1 MKIMIIIAY
10 DDGVIKERE
19 DIMKHSTHID
29 ANSVHTTLIGQNQRN

>member
-29 ANSVHTTLIGQNQRN
+29 ANSVVVVAVVVGRS